1 MSNVVE
7 DRIINLKFNNKDFE
21 KNAAQSMKTI
31 DQLEEKLSFK
41 KIASSGANVFGK
53 LLAANKTA
61 FETTFAAMETIADK
75 GTFGIVS
82 NIKNAF
88 SKNGDMFSPL
98 LEMATGAFR
107 QIGQEAYQL
116 GKNVATSLTTE
127 QIDSGWQK
135 YADKTK
141 SVQTIMNATGW
152 SIEKVTEQLD
162 KLNWY
167 SDETSYSY
175 TDMTSNIAKFTSAG
189 VELDTAV
196 TAMIGIG
203 NAAGLAGSSVQDA
216 SHAMEGFAKA
226 IGQGYMD
233 RLKWGWIETAQM
245 DTQQFKKSLI
255 EAAVALG
262 ELHSNGDGTY
272 YSNNGKELTSLLN
285 FENDL
290 ASGKWMT
297 REVMLRALQDY
308 GALTNKVYDIYES
321 YGGEKTTSEILDE
334 MGVSAENLG
343 LKSLK
348 ASQEA
353 KTFSDAI
360 ESVKDAVSTGWMTT
374 FDTIFGNYVEAK
386 KLWTDFA
393 NWLYDMFAESG
404 NYRNEMFDIFMGREA
419 IDKEAGL
426 FYRIGDDLVSGR
438 EYLLQAIYKFMD
450 VIQAYA
456 DAIKKAWDRTFGAWD
471 YNTIGKIA
479 KQIHRVAEILGA
491 TLEKDVMMDPRKVS
505 ELEWLDNKN
514 RNSFIT
520 YFRLAME
527 SFFRILKESVET
539 IKVMGKTFYQALY
552 DAFGN
557 KSDYSH
563 GFYISGFYKWFK
575 DITTRV
581 AEFIKVFR
589 QVITESDRFKR
600 ILDGNFSILK
610 IFFTII
616 QANVDF
622 MIENGGGVIGIIA
635 EFLATLGDIAT
646 AVNKSNLYNFV
657 KGLLPMVSNIIKTIL
672 DGIISVI
679 NVVIKVKD
687 FVFGFFTGL
696 DERMGESGAFQKFLD
711 GLHHLGD
718 SLANLLGMDEIK
730 GFLGSIGE
738 GFDSGA
744 FLDAVVTGA
753 DNAVAA
759 VGGFLELI
767 GKGIDQIKAFGDEIG
782 KVASNIGAQIDKVLD
797 AVFGSGGSGG
807 TRGMPGDEEKE
818 SIFVVIKNQV
828 TNLLSNL
835 FKDVDNK
842 ELERGAT
849 EYSTSVVQ
857 GVVNGFKKV
866 FSALEDVGIDWDKI
880 KAVSIFTA
888 FIVTI
893 VNLNNQ
899 INTVSDAVDSIAG
912 SISSVPEAIS
922 GVMES
927 VSGVFDGVGESI
939 SDFLDGISESL
950 DELVAVEKIEMI
962 ANVIS
967 TMAMI
972 VMLLATIPE
981 QSLAKGVTYL
991 GIICT
996 IFVLFQK
1003 AMGVATALVN
1013 LNYAK
1018 NAVNISK
1025 SFMSGNTMSWNA
1037 GLLGPAALVVGLA
1050 YMVTAVVDVIKT
1062 IVDLNASP
1070 GQIIAGVSVVAGIM
1084 VAVGIFLAVISKTGK
1099 GFITTLKNESLN
1111 EVTTAK
1117 GRSTGSISENT
1128 MTGPSGKL
1136 FYGVAAAILA
1146 LSVGIK
1152 IIVDSIK
1159 TMADTIAEYHTKEY
1173 KGVMGAAIAV
1183 VTVVFSLVIVLFT
1196 IMMISMSGIVNS
1208 VKSPTEYAHLA
1219 ATMTLVAA
1227 SIMIIVLAVDVL
1239 IVGIGAL
1246 ALAFAGVNKID
1257 ESGGSVAAA
1266 IITVIGITLI
1276 LFVSLL
1282 ALMKE
1287 MEKLT
1292 PAKMKS
1298 IGMMMILVGSAIAI
1312 MVGSIVVLVGAII
1325 GLILV
1330 FTLHKGVSKYLTN
1343 EGEVDN
1349 TIKLAIGT
1357 VLAVLALIG
1366 VFVFVLLKEMEK
1378 LTPAKMDKIGPMML
1392 KMSEAIIIIAAAVL
1406 VIGVAL
1412 AIMAKAGV
1420 GLTQSGGLAIVIG
1433 VIMAGVITG
1442 LVLMQKFKVKPEAV
1456 KNLADSILKVA
1467 ASILVIAGAVAVL
1480 SIIDMDKMGLAI
1492 LALVGIVGVLTL
1504 AVVGLAYLAK
1514 SVPGTQVVIAAFA
1527 SMLMSL
1533 ALIAA
1538 SIAGTFIGFSIA
1550 VATVTKCLPK
1560 LTEVLGPFTNEF
1572 VKFLS
1577 AIATHGKILVELTI
1591 VMSLFGIVVAMVV
1604 AGVVLII
1611 MKFRT
1616 QISAALSGAFDKI
1629 KDLFRKFLEYLNSLP
1644 GTTKALISAFVLA
1657 ISAGFLAATPEMYAN
1672 IEAGFMLIME
1682 RLGDS
1687 VGWIV
1692 KGLLALV
1699 INIINSLA
1707 DAIRAEAPTL
1717 AYAIYSALEA
1727 IAEVLLDLL
1736 VPAFD
1741 AIVAPI
1747 QALFSTVVK
1756 AFLKIGELKKRHGGI
1771 FNIWNASEEE
1781 RALAEKE
1788 WQEFASKG
1796 FGGLYQEELKMWQSS
1811 YSDGTGSLKE
1821 LMRIGLTSVA
1831 DAYGIDPTERLKT
1844 LEEETRKEATE
1855 QLEKTKKDMSA
1866 KAKDT
1871 ASGIGGSFV
1880 DGLSESGEKLR
1891 GWFGDTLGE
1900 SFNFDI
1906 GDLKNKI
1913 SSGEIGI
1920 GDVLSQFQD
1929 ENGNFSM
1936 NGLIDLDSMLNAEGD
1951 NYDFSGMA
1959 EQITNTGGSIDDL
1972 NNSAVDAEGNLV
1984 IIGDLMDKNTAS
1996 TDNYSDS
2003 LDRATQ
2009 SEQELAEES
2018 DNLEAVVS
2026 SKKQAFYDA
2035 GSDFASA
2042 VEEGF
2047 NADWTGISDNIR
2059 SKFKALADDIREMLE
2074 MKDVD
2079 LKVGIKSV
2087 TPVYEDGAVPIPTKD
2102 ADPYDKLWN
2111 PTSTD
2116 YRNQNGTHSTTV
2128 PTSSIMAESTK
2139 ETINETKSI
2148 QTKASENTVNL
2159 DDVKDL
2165 KSLIG
2170 AIKDAIEYQNTS
2182 GNNVYLDSE
2191 KVGVVMRDQIEGIS
2205 VEAVNAN
2212 IRNSQRSGG

>member
-127 QIDSGWQK
+127 QISSGWEK

-297 REVMLRALQDY
+297 RDVMLRALQDY

-438 EYLLQAIYKFMD
+438 EYFLQAIYKFMD
-450 VIQAYA
+450 VISAYA
-456 DAIKKAWDRTFGAWD
+456 DAIKMAWDRTFGAWD

-479 KQIHRVAEILGA
+479 TQIHRVAEILGA

-589 QVITESDRFKR
+589 QVITESNRFKR

-622 MIENGGGVIGIIA
+622 MIENGGGVIAIIA

-646 AVNKSNLYNFV
+646 SVSKSNLYNFV
-657 KGLLPMVSNIIKTIL
+657 KGLLPMVSNVIKTIL

-797 AVFGSGGSGG
+797 AVFGSGGGSGG

-842 ELERGAT
+842 ELEKGAT

-899 INTVSDAVDSIAG
+899 INTVSDAVDTIAG

-927 VSGVFDGVGESI
+927 VSGVFDGVGETI

-950 DELVAVEKIEMI
+950 EELVAVEKIEMI

-967 TMAMI
+967 TMATI
-972 VMLLATIPE
+972 VMLLAAIPE

-1062 IVDLNASP
+1062 IVDLKASP
-1070 GQIIAGVSVVAGIM
+1070 GQIAAGVGIVVGIM
-1084 VAVGIFLAVISKTGK
+1084 VAVGIFIAAISKTGK

-1152 IIVDSIK
+1152 IIVDSIA
-1159 TMADTIAEYHTKEY
+1159 TMAKLIARYNTEKN
-1173 KGVMGAAIAV
+1173 KDVVGLAILT
-1183 VTVVFSLVIVLFT
+1183 VTAIFGLIIVLFT
-1196 IMMISMSGIVNS
+1196 IMMVSMAGIVND

-1219 ATMTLVAA
+1219 ATMALVGA
-1227 SIMIIVLAVDVL
+1227 SLMIIVLAVDVL
-1239 IVGIGAL
+1239 IAGIGAL
-1246 ALAFAGVNKID
+1246 ALVFAGVKKMD
-1257 ESGGSVAAA
+1257 ENGNSVAAS
-1266 IITVIGITLI
+1266 IITVVIITVVI
-1276 LFVSLL
+1276 FV
-1282 ALMKE
+1282 AVIRLMKA
-1287 MEKLT
+1287 MTKFNSQQL
-1292 PAKMKS
+1292 KS
-1298 IGMMMILVGSAIAI
+1298 LGMTMVLFGSAVAIMAGSVVLLVG
-1312 MVGSIVVLVGAII
+1312 GII
-1325 GLILV
+1325 GLMLAFMLV
-1330 FTLHKGVSKYLTN
+1330 YGVTTAMGGNGYVII
-1343 EGEVDN
+1343 G
-1349 TIKLAIGT
+1349 LAIGT
-1357 VLAVLALIG
+1357 VIAIMIAIG
-1366 VFVFVLLKEMEK
+1366 LFVSQMLKNMKSLTKEKMEKMGPLLLKIAEM
-1378 LTPAKMDKIGPMML
+1378 
-1392 KMSEAIIIIAAAVL
+1392 IIIMSAAVL
-1406 VIGVAL
+1406 VIGIAL

-1420 GLTQSGGLAIVIG
+1420 NFWHSLGMFLIVLAVIG
-1433 VIMAGVITG
+1433 GIVGSMA
-1442 LVLMQKFKVKPEAV
+1442 LMKKFNVKPKEVIDLSKAV
-1456 KNLADSILKVA
+1456 QNI
-1467 ASILVIAGAVAVL
+1467 AVAMLVMAAGIAVL
-1480 SIIDMDKMGLAI
+1480 GLIDFERVNGAFLRMIAVIGI
-1492 LALVGIVGVLTL
+1492 LALVV
-1504 AVVGLAYLAK
+1504 AGLAFLA
-1514 SVPGTQVVIAAFA
+1514 SRVPGTKVVILALA
-1527 SMLMSL
+1527 SMMTSM
-1533 ALIAA
+1533 AVMMASVAA
-1538 SIAGTFIGFSIA
+1538 TILGFAVA

-1560 LTEVLGPFTNEF
+1560 LTEALPPFTTAF
-1572 VKFLS
+1572 VEFLS
-1577 AIATHGKILVELTI
+1577 GIAEYGMTLLQVAVVMVLFGAAIAAAVA
-1591 VMSLFGIVVAMVV
+1591 VVVI
-1604 AGVVLII
+1604 LII
-1611 MKFRT
+1611 RFRS
-1616 QISAALSGAFDKI
+1616 QIASALSSAFDKI
-1629 KDLFRKFLEYLNSLP
+1629 KDLIKKFAEYMASLP
-1644 GTTKALISAFVLA
+1644 HSTQIFISAMMLA
-1657 ISAGFLAATPEMYAN
+1657 ISAGLLTATPEMYAN

-1707 DAIRAEAPTL
+1707 DAIRAESGTL
-1717 AYAIYSALEA
+1717 AYALYSAIES
-1727 IAEVLLDLL
+1727 IVEVLIDLL
-1736 VPAFD
+1736 TPVFSAVYD
-1741 AIVAPI
+1741 AIFAPLATIGDVAELYI
-1747 QALFSTVVK
+1747 NGETEGRSF
-1756 AFLKIGELKKRHGGI
+1756 GELWAQQLALRKGAYLAGIGDVKEFLRGG
-1771 FNIWNASEEE
+1771 
-1781 RALAEKE
+1781 LA
-1788 WQEFASKG
+1788 EFASTLG
-1796 FGGLYQEELKMWQSS
+1796 
-1811 YSDGTGSLKE
+1811 
-1821 LMRIGLTSVA
+1821 V
-1831 DAYGIDPTERLKT
+1831 DPTERVKALT
-1844 LEEETRKEATE
+1844 EESRKGALD
-1855 QLEKTKKDMSA
+1855 QLDKTKTQVGDKIQETTSYLGT
-1866 KAKDT
+1866 KVT
-1871 ASGIGGSFV
+1871 
-1880 DGLSESGEKLR
+1880 DGLSETKGTLTDWLGDKFGEKI
-1891 GWFGDTLGE
+1891 
-1900 SFNFDI
+1900 DI
-1906 GDLKNKI
+1906 NAIRAKI
-1913 SSGEIGI
+1913 SSGEL
-1920 GDVLSQFQD
+1920 GDFDILSMFQD
-1929 ENGNFSM
+1929 ENGNF
-1936 NGLIDLDSMLNAEGD
+1936 NIEQLNLFDGMLNTDGGNFD
-1951 NYDFSGMA
+1951 YSGMA
-1959 EQITNTGGSIDDL
+1959 EQITNAGGSIDSL
-1972 NNSAVDAEGNLV
+1972 NGSTADAITTEGSFISLT
-1984 IIGDLMDKNTAS
+1984 GDATAA
-1996 TDNYSDS
+1996 TDDYSDS

-2018 DNLEAVVS
+2018 ENLEAVVS

-2079 LKVGIKSV
+2079 LKVGIRSV
-2087 TPVYEDGAVPIPTKD
+2087 TPVYDEGAAYTPTTAKD
-2102 ADPYDKLWN
+2102 YNDYSYTWN
-2111 PTSTD
+2111 PNAGNNAMQGDSRYGTPTS
-2116 YRNQNGTHSTTV
+2116 NQNGSYEAAQAAYGQL
-2128 PTSSIMAESTK
+2128 MAKNIQEQQSRSRANRDVYEENFTK
-2139 ETINETKSI
+2139 IGKLYDEFHDYNT
-2148 QTKASENTVNL
+2148 QFGQFSEGAQAFYN
-2159 DDVKDL
+2159 KDQ
-2165 KSLIG
+2165 
-2170 AIKDAIEYQNTS
+2170 A
-2182 GNNVYLDSE
+2182 VYLDSE
-2191 KVGVVMRDQIEGIS
+2191 RVGS
-2205 VEAVNAN
+2205 VLHEPIGSIAWEAITNKMN
-2212 IRNSQRSGG
+2212 ILSRSGG